1 MVAKLFKPNLTKFLC
16 VSLALVIFSLPM
28 LAEIAL
34 SQVQGA
40 VIEAEAQADRDTS
53 KMLWF
58 AVGCLGNI
66 VGIAIASFIEAK
78 APQTA
83 LLGKSPE
90 YVASYSDAYSR
101 RCKSIRTKYGL
112 YGCGTSIV
120 LYGLLYL
127 VLFVLLVSEESHLGY
142 YY

>member
-1 MVAKLFKPNLTKFLC
+1 MVVKLFKPNLTKFLC

-34 SQVQGA
+34 SQVQEA

-53 KMLWF
+53 KLLWF
-58 AVGCLGNI
+58 AVGCIGSLI
-66 VGIAIASFIEAK
+66 GIAIASLIDSRP
-78 APQTA
+78 PQAA

-90 YVASYSDAYSR
+90 YVASYTDAYSR

-120 LYGLLYL
+120 LYGLFYL
-127 VLFVLLVSEESHLGY
+127 VLFVWLASEEENLY